1 MKSEATSL
9 QRYSAGEYEL
19 RERDTNSCAV
29 NDATLERM
37 RGGVMTPTA
46 LSVWTCS
53 QSFTISV
60 LSFRASQPSFHAVDD
75 AHLQHL
81 QHPLHTA
88 EGRTAV
94 MVV

>member
-29 NDATLERM
+29 NNATLERM

-46 LSVWTCS
+46 LSV
-53 QSFTISV
+53 
-60 LSFRASQPSFHAVDD
+60 
-75 AHLQHL
+75 
-81 QHPLHTA
+81 
-88 EGRTAV
+88 
-94 MVV
+94 